1 MAQLIA
7 FEEALKIIDSL
18 VFENPTEIIPLLQA
32 HHRILQ
38 EDIYIGHDVP
48 AFDRAAMDGYACM
61 WADTNKK
68 LQIIEEIP
76 AGKVPKK
83 SISPGTCARIMT
95 GARIPDGADLVAE
108 QEICPV
114 NENIM
119 TFTKQ
124 PSKSNIQKQGEDMR
138 SGDLLL
144 SKDTLLQPWHI
155 AMVATAGLAE
165 VKVSKQPKVLVVAT
179 GSELREPG
187 EKLAGGEIYNS
198 NAYQMLAQLQAMG
211 IPATY
216 GGILK
221 DDKKAVGGLLQTA
234 TNYDLVLLSG
244 GVSVG
249 DYDFI
254 PESLQNLEYKIHF
267 HGINVKPGKRTLLA
281 QKSNT
286 FVIGLPG
293 NPVSSLLQ
301 FEETVRP
308 FLLKMMGSSDHRGL
322 LVMESA
328 EKLLSKPA
336 KRMVMLPVIVKE
348 EKVFKLKYNGSA
360 HIHAFA
366 DANAVAIIPIG
377 TQKLDKGEKVHVRL
391 IS

>member
-1 MAQLIA
+1 MAQLIT
-7 FEEALKIIDSL
+7 FEEALKIIGSL
-18 VFENPTEIIPLLQA
+18 DFENQTEIIPLLQT
-32 HHRILQ
+32 HQRILQ

-48 AFDRAAMDGYACM
+48 AFDRAAMDGYACK
-61 WADTNKK
+61 WADTNIK

-76 AGKVPKK
+76 AGKNPEKTITP
-83 SISPGTCARIMT
+83 SACARIMT
-95 GARIPDGADLVAE
+95 GAKIPQGADLVAE
-108 QEICPV
+108 QEICSV
-114 NENIM
+114 SNNNVSL
-119 TFTKQ
+119 TKQ
-124 PSKSNIQKQGEDMR
+124 PSKSNIQKQGEDME

-144 SKDTLLQPWHI
+144 GKDTLLHPWHI
-155 AMVATAGLAE
+155 AMIATAGLAE
-165 VKVSKQPKVLVVAT
+165 VEVSKQPSVLVVAT

-187 EKLAGGEIYNS
+187 VKLAAGEIYNS

-211 IPATY
+211 ITATY

-221 DDKKAVGGLLQTA
+221 DDKKAVHELLQTT

-254 PESLQNLEYKIHF
+254 PETLQNHGYKIHF
-267 HGINVKPGKRTLLA
+267 HGIQVKPGKRTLLA
-281 QKSNT
+281 QKSKT

-301 FEETVRP
+301 FEEIVRP
-308 FLLKMMGSSDHRGL
+308 FLLKMMGSSDHREL

-336 KRMVMLPVIVKE
+336 KRMLMLPVIVKG

-366 DANAVAIIPIG
+366 DANAVAIIQNG
-377 TQKLDKGEKVHVRL
+377 TQKLDKGDKVHVRL